1 MIQKADPAR
10 SASGA
15 ATSKIERAGRGTA
28 AASEGAAPS
37 RRPFV
42 PEPPPHDEPAASWFP
57 VLDYDQMDP
66 EVRALLEKA
75 QSRLGFCPNVFRAF
89 AWRPSRFLKWFA
101 HYNELMTGPS
111 GLSKTDREMISV
123 AVSMQN
129 RCLYCL
135 VAHGATLRQ
144 LTGDPVLADRI
155 TLDYRRA
162 GLQPRER
169 AMLDYA
175 VMITSHMDDC
185 SPADIERL
193 KQHGFSAED
202 VWDIAEVASMFNFT
216 NRLAAATGQLPN
228 PEYNGL
234 AR

>member
-1 MIQKADPAR
+1 MATQQR
-10 SASGA
+10 GA
-15 ATSKIERAGRGTA
+15 ATHKAE
-28 AASEGAAPS
+28 AASRRANGAAQTTRAQPA
-37 RRPFV
+37 
-42 PEPPPHDEPAASWFP
+42 PEPPPHSEPPASWFP
-57 VLDYDQMDP
+57 LLEKEQMDP

-75 QSRLGFCPNVFRAF
+75 EERLGFCPNVFRAW

-111 GLSKTDREMISV
+111 GLSRANREMIAV
-123 AVSMQN
+123 VVSMQN
-129 RCLYCL
+129 KCIYCL
-135 VAHGATLRQ
+135 TSHGSSLRA

-162 GLQPRER
+162 GLEPRER

-175 VMITSHMDDC
+175 LKITREMEDC
-185 SPADIERL
+185 SPEDIAAL
-193 KQHGFSAED
+193 KQHGFSDED

-216 NRLAAATGQLPN
+216 NRLAAATGQMPN
-228 PEYNGL
+228 REYHGM

>member
-1 MIQKADPAR
+1 MVQKADSTRLAN
-10 SASGA
+10 GA
-15 ATSKIERAGRGTA
+15 ATSKIARTNGGTA
-28 AASEGAAPS
+28 AATDAAPPA
-37 RRPFV
+37 RKPFV
-42 PEPPPHDEPAASWFP
+42 PEPPPHDEPAPSWFP
-57 VLDYDQMDP
+57 VFDYGQMDP

-75 QSRLGFCPNVFRAF
+75 ESRLGFCPNVFRAF

-123 AVSMQN
+123 TVSMQN

-162 GLQPRER
+162 GLRPRER

-175 VMITSHMDDC
+175 VQITTHMEDC
-185 SPADIERL
+185 SLADIDAL
-193 KQHGFSAED
+193 KQHGFTEED
-202 VWDIAEVASMFNFT
+202 IWDIAEVAAMFNFT

>member
-1 MIQKADPAR
+1 MATQRA
-10 SASGA
+10 GA
-15 ATSKIERAGRGTA
+15 ATRKAEVAARRGNGTSGSATAAGRP
-28 AASEGAAPS
+28 APA
-37 RRPFV
+37 
-42 PEPPPHDEPAASWFP
+42 PEPPPHVDPPASWFP
-57 VLDYDQMDP
+57 LLGKEQMDP

-75 QSRLGFCPNVFRAF
+75 EERVGFCPNVFRAW

-111 GLSKTDREMISV
+111 GLSRTEREMIAV
-123 AVSMQN
+123 VVSMQN

-135 VAHGATLRQ
+135 TSHGSTLRT

-175 VMITSHMDDC
+175 VKITREMEEC
-185 SPADIERL
+185 SPEDVARL
-193 KQHGFSAED
+193 KQLGFSDED

-216 NRLAAATGQLPN
+216 NRLAAATGQMPN
-228 PEYNGL
+228 PEYHGM

>member
-1 MIQKADPAR
+1 MAMTVEKTGATGR
-10 SASGA
+10 RTNGA
-15 ATSKIERAGRGTA
+15 ATRKIARQP
-28 AASEGAAPS
+28 APS
-37 RRPFV
+37 AAVEPQRRPFV
-42 PEPPPHDEPAASWFP
+42 PEPPPHDEPPVSWFP
-57 VLDYDQMDP
+57 VRDYEQMDP

-75 QSRLGFCPNVFRAF
+75 ESRAGFCPNVFRAF

-101 HYNELMTGPS
+101 YYNELMTGPS
-111 GLSKTDREMISV
+111 GLTRAEREMVAV

-135 VAHGATLRQ
+135 VAHGASLRQ
-144 LTGDPVLADRI
+144 LAGDPVLADRI

-162 GLQPRER
+162 GLRRRER

-175 VMITSHMDDC
+175 AKITTHMEDC
-185 SPADIERL
+185 SPDDIQHL
-193 KQHGFSAED
+193 KSFGFTDED

-228 PEYNGL
+228 AEYNGM